1 MSSHPS
7 ASLRRVTR
15 ALLVIVFAA
24 CSLLAQ
30 APSTQSAEE
39 PMPYDADATALI
51 LARKYLEGGDGAR
64 AALHEALDRMG
75 WGVRNEKGDLLRSP
89 PAGTATGLALRDYEI
104 EDLTWKI
111 DELPAIRLINY
122 AQVLA
127 IPFETADPETLAQ
140 DILLSLRQSAE
151 SDQPQQRF
159 WARFIVALGRASAA
173 NYDLLASES
182 NTLSASGREELSGP
196 RWSKDDPI
204 LAPSP
209 QPKSTKAA
217 PAASGTKQYEVRLQE
232 LQSELETVQKK
243 MSASGNNPAA
253 MMAAQQKI
261 ASIVT
266 EMSTVSQ
273 RMQMQAMRQTGVDV
287 DQLIESFTGEK
298 SNLSERFLAEWRD
311 QPLSLLQIAL
321 IHRVIIADLHTVAE
335 KSAPKNSRNRSAAW
349 MRPTTFPLASIGLQL
364 AQSDAGSFGSQLAG
378 AAGDIWA
385 TGWGAYTSKVIDA
398 NLPEPDLSSDYK
410 SRLERFGKATGIINT
425 AMAWFKA
432 VMSVARQNITL
443 EVEDAPLER
452 TKTKQAGQQ
461 RTVRARVAID
471 FPKSDALKAVRAAGN
486 VAGLDL
492 QVPDGGPAGGAKV
505 VWRFRE
511 GAADTKYRTAK
522 GGSTYRPDLAFVQF
536 ASGEPF
542 TGTITNDDG
551 ETSIV
556 IEGAPQKTNL
566 TNNARPYPRRAVVGV
581 EVTLKVGNVVQDVN
595 DIVNTSSAGVVQGSL
610 SFLADMMLRTSLFF
624 QQGKSFEVTDWK
636 EPAWEGEFSIVAK
649 ASGSKHQKAEKGGP
663 ETDYVWSLDRH
674 VEGRLHTPEWGEIEE
689 QENNYKNNAR
699 HLLEVDGDS
708 RMFRLNDRSS
718 AKNAKSHNRYEAH
731 GPVQIQP
738 PARNQLER
746 LSRAEPS
753 GSASLTFNGGFMTLE
768 LNPFFVAEC
777 MVARSESSSGRS
789 ANQSGPAM
797 LSLLDG
803 LHPPTFTIIE
813 PHDDKQDYIEGT
825 KTFDG
830 RGTLPYVPG
839 FDATITVKYR
849 LWKNAPP
856 PPTVR

>member
-1 MSSHPS
+1 MSPLI
-7 ASLRRVTR
+7 ASTLRRVI
-15 ALLVIVFAA
+15 AGACVLVFAA
-24 CSLLAQ
+24 SSLLAQ
-30 APSTQSAEE
+30 GFSTQSAEE
-39 PMPYDADATALI
+39 PMPYDADTIALV

-64 AALHEALDRMG
+64 DALHEALDRMG

-89 PAGTATGLALRDYEI
+89 PAGTATGLAMRDYEI
-104 EDLTWKI
+104 EELTWNL
-111 DELPAIRLINY
+111 DALPAIRLINY

-127 IPFETADPETLAQ
+127 IPFEADDPETLAQ
-140 DILLSLRQSAE
+140 DILLSIRQSAE

-173 NYDLLASES
+173 NYDLLASEAD
-182 NTLSASGREELSGP
+182 LIDRENLSGP

-204 LAPSP
+204 LSPSP
-209 QPKSTKAA
+209 PPKSTKTK
-217 PAASGTKQYEVRLQE
+217 PAANSTKQYETRIQE
-232 LQSELETVQKK
+232 LQAELMAVQKK
-243 MSASGNNPAA
+243 MSASGNDPAA
-253 MMAAQQKI
+253 LMAAQQKI
-261 ASIVT
+261 VSIMT
-266 EMSTVSQ
+266 EIGTVSQ
-273 RMQMQAMRQTGVDV
+273 RMQMQTMRETGIDV
-287 DQLIESFTGEK
+287 DQLVEAFTGEK
-298 SNLSERFLAEWRD
+298 VNLSERFLAEWRD
-311 QPLSLLQIAL
+311 QPLSFLQIAL
-321 IHRVIIADLHTVAE
+321 IHRVIIADLHAAAE

-349 MRPTTFPLASIGLQL
+349 TRSRPLPLASIGFQL
-364 AQSDAGSFGSQLAG
+364 AQNDSGSFGSQLAG

-398 NLPEPDLSSDYK
+398 NLPEPDLSSEYK
-410 SRLERFGKATGIINT
+410 SGLERYGKAAGIINT
-425 AMAWFKA
+425 AMAWFKSI
-432 VMSVARQNITL
+432 MSVARQNITL
-443 EVEDAPLER
+443 EVEDAPLVR
-452 TKTKQAGQQ
+452 TKTRQAGQQ

-486 VAGLDL
+486 LAALDL

-511 GAADTKYRTAK
+511 GATDTKYRTAK

-536 ASGEPF
+536 ASGQPF

-551 ETSIV
+551 ETSII
-556 IEGAPQKTNL
+556 IEGAPQRKNL
-566 TNNARPYPRRAVVGV
+566 SKNVRPYPRRAVVGV

-595 DIVNTSSAGVVQGSL
+595 DIINTSSSGVVQGSL
-610 SFLADMMLRTSLFF
+610 GFLADMMLRTSLFF

-636 EPAWEGEFSIVAK
+636 EPAWEGEFSIIVN
-649 ASGSKHQKAEKGGP
+649 ASGSKRQKAEKGGP

-699 HLLEVDGDS
+699 HMLEVDGDS
-708 RMFRLNDRSS
+708 RMFRLDDRSS
-718 AKNAKSHNRYEAH
+718 ARNAKSRNRYEAN
-731 GPVQIQP
+731 GPLQIQP

-797 LSLLDG
+797 LSLLDA
-803 LHPPTFTIIE
+803 LHPSTFTIIE
-813 PHDDKQDYIEGT
+813 PHDDKQDYIEGS

-830 RGTLPYVPG
+830 SGTLPYVPT
-839 FDATITVKYR
+839 FDATITIKYR
-849 LWKNAPP
+849 LWKNEPP